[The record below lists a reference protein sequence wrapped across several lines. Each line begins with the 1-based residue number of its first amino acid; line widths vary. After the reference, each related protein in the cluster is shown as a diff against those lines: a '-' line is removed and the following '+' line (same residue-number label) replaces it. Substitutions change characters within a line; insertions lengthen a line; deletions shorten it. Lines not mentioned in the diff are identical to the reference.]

1 MLFYISY
8 YIFVSSQRN
17 YSQQQQSKMTQI
29 TITAEVKRRIEQ
41 AIRETEVLLNN
52 ELKYSVEF
60 QKQDSIERYT
70 QHIARLKNMIL

>member
-1 MLFYISY
+1 M
-8 YIFVSSQRN
+8 QN
-17 YSQQQQSKMTQI
+17 I

-41 AIRETEVLLNN
+41 AIRETETLLNN